1 MHKKRDNKWLKT
13 ALSVSFFL
21 LFLVASCASNK
32 SDSTKAQ
39 LQRLALKQKVEL
51 LEAAGEPVLV
61 VGGES
66 ISSDDIIN
74 SPVELG
80 QRFISPME
88 YLKPIAQTSNF
99 EQFKEQARDPLETAL
114 SIEISDI
121 LFYQMAKSQIAEAE
135 KVDEALEKAAE
146 MELRRFILDY
156 DGDQAKADEALK
168 QMGMDRRSFKERQKR
183 LMLTQSYIATQFPDY
198 KGPISYRELKAC
210 YEKMKE
216 ESFVKPAT
224 IQLRLIDIQID
235 KLRLSDPNQSQ
246 LEEARKLAG
255 ELVGRIRAGEDF
267 GELALAYS
275 HGHRQ
280 AFGGLWKPM
289 NPDSLAEPYD
299 VLAVEAEK
307 LKPGQIAGPI
317 EAPGHIFI
325 MKLEEKHS
333 KDYEPFEKVQQQVQ
347 QRVVVDRQREVIK
360 ELNAKVM
367 QQKELEEK
375 DKFIDFCIQKV
386 YQKSNQ

>member
-1 MHKKRDNKWLKT
+1 
-13 ALSVSFFL
+13 VSFFL
-21 LFLVASCASNK
+21 LFLAASCGGNK
-32 SDSTKAQ
+32 SGSAEAE
-39 LQRLALKQKVEL
+39 LRRLALKQKVEL

-80 QRFISPME
+80 QMFISPME
-88 YLKPIAQTSNF
+88 YLKPIAQTSSF
-99 EQFKEQARDPLETAL
+99 EQFKKRAKDPLETAL

-121 LFYQMAKSQIAEAE
+121 LFYQLAKSQATENI
-135 KVDEALEKAAE
+135 DEVLEKAAE
-146 MELRRFILDY
+146 MELRRFILNY
-156 DGDQAKADEALK
+156 GGDEAKADAALK

-183 LMLTQSYIATQFPDY
+183 LILIQSYVTREFPDH
-198 KGPISYRELKAC
+198 KGPISYRELKTC

-216 ESFVKPAT
+216 EFFVKPAS
-224 IQLRLIDIQID
+224 IQFRLIDIQPD
-235 KLRLSDPNQSQ
+235 KLRLSDPNQNQ
-246 LEEARKLAG
+246 LEEAKKLADK
-255 ELVGRIRAGEDF
+255 LVGRIRAGEDF
-267 GELALAYS
+267 GELAIIYS

-289 NPDSLAEPYD
+289 NPASLAEPYD

-317 EAPGHIFI
+317 EALGHIFI
-325 MKLEEKHS
+325 MKLEEKRS

-347 QRVVVDRQREVIK
+347 RRVIADRQREVIK

-375 DKFIDFCIQKV
+375 DKFIDFCAQKIYRQV
-386 YQKSNQ
+386 SGAGNQKAKDRK